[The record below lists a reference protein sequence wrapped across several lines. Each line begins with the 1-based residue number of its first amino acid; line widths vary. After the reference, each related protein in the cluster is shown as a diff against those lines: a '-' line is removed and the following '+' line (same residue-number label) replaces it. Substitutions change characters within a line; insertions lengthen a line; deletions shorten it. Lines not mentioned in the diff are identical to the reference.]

1 MITDEKIER
10 TRQAIMRI
18 RELLDILKRELAQ
31 GEERYQQLFAQLTPE
46 QMATLKEKDLQLQ
59 ASYYHVEDSSA
70 IGDAALHLRFVCR
83 NLERD
88 FEQVYNNVM
97 AE

>member
-1 MITDEKIER
+1 MITDEKIEQ

-18 RELLDILKRELAQ
+18 RELLDILKHEVEQ
-31 GEERYQQLFAQLTPE
+31 GEERYKQLFAQLTPE

-59 ASYYHVEDSSA
+59 AAYYHVEDPTA
-70 IGDAALHLRFVCR
+70 IADTALQLRFVCR

-88 FEQVYNNVM
+88 FEQIHDNLM